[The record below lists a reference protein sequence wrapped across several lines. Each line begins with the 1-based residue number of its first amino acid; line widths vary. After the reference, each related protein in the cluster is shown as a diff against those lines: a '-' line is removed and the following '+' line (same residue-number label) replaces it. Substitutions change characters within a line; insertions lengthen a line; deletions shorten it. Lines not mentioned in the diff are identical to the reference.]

1 MKTKADKDNV
11 MSNLTY
17 LKGTEDYFGKIRITD
32 DYTKEEQ
39 SMIRDWVKKAQE
51 KSENDFENIYRVR
64 GNPKNG
70 LRLVKFARI

>member
-39 SMIRDWVKKAQE
+39 IMIRD
-51 KSENDFENIYRVR
+51 
-64 GNPKNG
+64 
-70 LRLVKFARI
+70 